1 MCYHA
6 GSSTSVSISSSGRVS
21 CLSKCLHTF
30 TFFVPHTQKPL
41 TLHTYPPHYECV
53 APFRNKLPGKFTRE
67 IPWQRQ
73 HGQRATR
80 LKFCRPNPQP
90 PAAALSMF
98 RFENALNCCHT
109 TSVRSFVPSTES
121 SSQPGSQSVTWA
133 GAGIASEL
141 QGSARCSIQS
151 MCQWLID
158 WRLTH
163 AVHPLLFFPAPSSS
177 IMWFHLPYVTTV

>member
-1 MCYHA
+1 MPAYIYIFRA
-6 GSSTSVSISSSGRVS
+6 T
-21 CLSKCLHTF
+21 HT
-30 TFFVPHTQKPL
+30 HTQA
-41 TLHTYPPHYECV
+41 TLSIHSPPHYECA

-80 LKFCRPNPQP
+80 LKFCRPHPLP
-90 PAAALSMF
+90 PNRAHALSMF

-109 TSVRSFVPSTES
+109 TSVRSFVLSTES
-121 SSQPGSQSVTWA
+121 SSQPVSWA
-133 GAGIASEL
+133 SAGIASGL
-141 QGSARCSIQS
+141 QGSVRCSIQS

-163 AVHPLLFFPAPSSS
+163 AVHPLLPFPSSLLFL
-177 IMWFHLPYVTTV
+177 WFHLPYVTTV